1 MTNVPQVYAAIAAV
15 AADLA
20 RLGIPKTQ
28 VNKSEQYSFRGIDQ
42 VFNRLSPALAAHRL
56 CILPR
61 MLERTV
67 AERNGG
73 EGTIL
78 IAVAVKVAFD
88 FVCAED
94 GSSHTVEA
102 FGEALDPGDKATAK
116 AVTAAYKYAVLQAF
130 CIPLSGTDD
139 ADSQSYQLRVA
150 NLSAEP
156 VQGWEQ
162 WSRDIADMIR
172 GCETGEAVDRVQN
185 RYRGLLNSIS
195 RERPDLYSSVGKAI
209 QLRRRELAPRKKPRS
224 AKKKRMN
231 GAAAGTGESRTS
243 GAHG

>member
-1 MTNVPQVYAAIAAV
+1 MSTVPQVYAAIAAV
-15 AADLA
+15 AADLS

-28 VNKSEQYSFRGIDQ
+28 INNAEQYSFRSIDQ

-61 MLERTV
+61 MLEREV
-67 AERNGG
+67 SERNGG
-73 EGTIL
+73 EGTLL
-78 IAVAVKVAFD
+78 IAVSVKVAFD
-88 FVCAED
+88 FVCADD

-102 FGEALDPGDKATAK
+102 FGEALDPSDKATAK

-139 ADSQSYQLRVA
+139 ADSRSYQIRVPG
-150 NLSAEP
+150 LSPEP

-162 WSRDIADMIR
+162 WSRDISDMVR
-172 GCETGEAVDRVQN
+172 GCETGEAIDRVQN

-195 RERPDLYSSVGKAI
+195 RERPDLYSAVGKSI
-209 QLRRRELAPRKKPRS
+209 QLRRRELSPPEKSRRTRKK
-224 AKKKRMN
+224 ALN
-231 GAAAGTGESRTS
+231 GRAAEARDIRTS
-243 GAHG
+243 PAHG